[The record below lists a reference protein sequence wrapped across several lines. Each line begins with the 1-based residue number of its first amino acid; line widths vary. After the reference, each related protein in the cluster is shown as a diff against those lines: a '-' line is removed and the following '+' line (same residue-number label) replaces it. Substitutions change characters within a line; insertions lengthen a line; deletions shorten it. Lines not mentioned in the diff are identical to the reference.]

1 MDSLDNLAKLF
12 ARFPGIGER
21 QSRRF
26 VYFLLAADEQYRSS
40 LAKQIT
46 SLRAHIVQ
54 CPSCYVYFE
63 GAPKSMCS
71 VCANPK
77 VNLKSL
83 LVIEKDADYL
93 SVKKT
98 KLFDG
103 RMFLFGGLVPIVE
116 KDTRS
121 NIRID
126 ELISTIKNR
135 ATSEG
140 LEEVVLGF
148 SLTPQGAHT
157 DQYVREQLAK
167 AWADSPVRISSLG
180 RGLSTGTEIE
190 YSDSET
196 LKSALQNRK

>member
-40 LAKQIT
+40 LAKQIA
-46 SLRAHIVQ
+46 SIRSHIVQ

-77 VNLKSL
+77 INLKSL

-126 ELISTIKNR
+126 ELISTIKHR
-135 ATSEG
+135 AINEG

-167 AWADSPVRISSLG
+167 AWTDSPVRISSLG